1 MKRLLLFLIFISMSL
16 GDQVDEMEE
25 LILNQPEL
33 IVYPEV
39 LYKNGGLWFSAITDL
54 PFTGRVEIYSDKKEN
69 IKILECTIVKGLKHG
84 VFIQYFNQDTESSG
98 IIGLYMD
105 DKKEGGWIQTD
116 PIEGWVKT
124 SLPNSS
130 LPQKI
135 TYISYRDG
143 KRDGTVRISDLLNGQ
158 YYDGQKTGVW
168 YFFNDNQNK
177 KLWTVRYAYEAD
189 KLIDSEC
196 REHINGSIF
205 TMDCSEYELKYPGI
219 KNIFRQLD
227 PGIKDELNQENLNR
241 FIIKDING
249 MDVEIIVDDFLKH
262 INHYHKR
269 KISVHKERGYS
280 FNINDSLRKLLI
292 ENLPN

>member
-1 MKRLLLFLIFISMSL
+1 MPL

-39 LYKNGGLWFSAITDL
+39 LYKNGGLWFSTITDL

-168 YFFNDNQNK
+168 YFFNDNQNVCV
-177 KLWTVRYAYEAD
+177 L
-189 KLIDSEC
+189 
-196 REHINGSIF
+196 
-205 TMDCSEYELKYPGI
+205 
-219 KNIFRQLD
+219 
-227 PGIKDELNQENLNR
+227 
-241 FIIKDING
+241 
-249 MDVEIIVDDFLKH
+249 
-262 INHYHKR
+262 
-269 KISVHKERGYS
+269 
-280 FNINDSLRKLLI
+280 
-292 ENLPN
+292 